1 MIRAVIASTIVLGLA
16 GLAATLAHRA
26 SASVRH
32 AIWFVGLVTALGVGA
47 LAAAGPLIEVESS
60 FVKSPGVSNVPADV
74 RESFRGT
81 AAPTQSMA
89 NQAPRAIARSSAAR
103 IRTDSLLIALWAMGV
118 AFIIGRA
125 LFAHVAVARLISRS
139 RHLDADLRLDVDASI
154 DVRLSHDIHG
164 PFTLGAWRPVIL
176 LPLDAEYWTSER
188 LRIVLVH
195 EAAHVAR
202 LDYIAQLVATVACA
216 IYWFNPITWLAAS
229 RLRAEAEHAA
239 DDRVLAAGVD
249 GVTYAT
255 HLLALAQPG
264 RAPLSTPT
272 AVRMARGTT
281 RLEKRFTAMLDS
293 QRSRGIVPLRLQAA
307 IGSAAMLVAV
317 PFTSMRLIPVEPKAP
332 PITLSEPAPLT
343 VVAPV
348 VMTTGKPVVPN
359 PRQAKPTQST
369 RSLQQADTIVE
380 RTVAASP
387 GETIS
392 INLRSVGG
400 VTIRSWN
407 QSQVRVRAM
416 LSGTLARQTQV
427 LMARVGGG
435 VELRTV
441 TPPEYRGD
449 WIDPN
454 SFEIWVPTRFN
465 VHISSPGGGISI
477 SGVEGRF
484 SGNTAGGGI
493 TLDNVSGRADL
504 TTGGGEVSVTNSNLE
519 GRVSTGGGRA
529 VVHKTSGPISVTS
542 GSGPVIRDGGSGVPV
557 AINGSVDIK
566 AIDGDTASVCA
577 PTQRALADFGFGL
590 ACARCVIDQR
600 APVWMVFHLPPG
612 LHDIR
617 AGGPASGKIVQG
629 DTLLAIDGMDI
640 TSPNGSERFSMAR
653 PGDSVEL
660 TVRRNGALLT
670 TTIVAGARCAPGIS
684 QPREVTYRDIVRPR
698 SAPDSNAARRGWIGV
713 ALVPAMSR
721 ERLAALTAARQPF
734 PSFPLVGAVAPG
746 SPAATAG
753 LEAGDRLIAVNGASL
768 RTTEGATSF
777 RNTVP
782 GVAMSVSYV
791 RRGKEYTTTVVPGRA
806 PADRPMTRRDA

>member
-1 MIRAVIASTIVLGLA
+1 MIRAVIASAIVLGLA

-47 LAAAGPLIEVESS
+47 LAVAGPLIEIKSS
-60 FVKSPGVSNVPADV
+60 FVKSPGVIDFPADFT
-74 RESFRGT
+74 ESFRGT
-81 AAPTQSMA
+81 ATPMQTIA
-89 NQAPRAIARSSAAR
+89 NQAPRAIAWVSAAR

-118 AFIIGRA
+118 ALIIGRA

-139 RHLDADLRLDVDASI
+139 RHLGADLRLDVDASI
-154 DVRLSHDIHG
+154 DVRLSHDVDG
-164 PFTLGAWRPVIL
+164 PFTLGVLRPVIL

-249 GVTYAT
+249 GVTYAS

-264 RAPLSTPT
+264 RAPLSTAI

-332 PITLSEPAPLT
+332 PITLSEPAPLA

-348 VMTTGKPVVPN
+348 VMTTGKPVVPKL
-359 PRQAKPTQST
+359 RQAKPTQST
-369 RSLQQADTIVE
+369 RSFQQADTIVE

-392 INLRSVGG
+392 INLRSGGG

-407 QSQVRVRAM
+407 QSQVRVRGI
-416 LSGTLARQTQV
+416 LSGTLARQTEV
-427 LMARVGGG
+427 LIARVGGG
-435 VELRTV
+435 VELRTI
-441 TPPEYRGD
+441 TPEYRGD
-449 WIDPN
+449 WIIRN

-465 VHISSPGGGISI
+465 VNISSAGGAISI
-477 SGVEGRF
+477 SGIEGRF
-484 SGNTAGGGI
+484 SGNTTGGGI

-504 TTGGGEVSVTNSNLE
+504 TEGGGEVSVTNSNLE
-519 GRVSTGGGRA
+519 GSVSTGGGRA
-529 VVHKTSGPISVTS
+529 VLRNTSGPVSVTS
-542 GSGPVIRDGGSGVPV
+542 ASGPVIRDGGGSDADTVRYPGG
-557 AINGSVDIK
+557 AIRFDN
-566 AIDGDTASVCA
+566 
-577 PTQRALADFGFGL
+577 L
-590 ACARCVIDQR
+590 
-600 APVWMVFHLPPG
+600 
-612 LHDIR
+612 
-617 AGGPASGKIVQG
+617 
-629 DTLLAIDGMDI
+629 
-640 TSPNGSERFSMAR
+640 PNGGNFITGGGEIDIGAVGGKASFITGGGNIRIMNAS
-653 PGDSVEL
+653 DDL
-660 TVRRNGALLT
+660 TVATGVGLVE
-670 TTIVAGARCAPGIS
+670 ISVIGAGARNIS
-684 QPREVTYRDIVRPR
+684 V
-698 SAPDSNAARRGWIGV
+698 
-713 ALVPAMSR
+713 
-721 ERLAALTAARQPF
+721 
-734 PSFPLVGAVAPG
+734 
-746 SPAATAG
+746 
-753 LEAGDRLIAVNGASL
+753 
-768 RTTEGATSF
+768 ATSL
-777 RNTVP
+777 
-782 GVAMSVSYV
+782 
-791 RRGKEYTTTVVPGRA
+791 GRA
-806 PADRPMTRRDA
+806 VIELPANIDARLDIESGYTGDHGKPVFGEVPKIESDFPVNLSEREGRNGNGTPRWYVTALGTIGSGRGLIKIRTNHGDVVIRRR

>member
-1 MIRAVIASTIVLGLA
+1 MIRAVIASTIALGLA

-47 LAAAGPLIEVESS
+47 LAAAGPLIEIESS
-60 FVKSPGVSNVPADV
+60 FVKSPGVIDFPADF
-74 RESFRGT
+74 REWFRGT
-81 AAPTQSMA
+81 ATPMQTIA
-89 NQAPRAIARSSAAR
+89 NQAPRASARSSAAR
-103 IRTDSLLIALWAMGV
+103 IRTDYLLIALWAMGV
-118 AFIIGRA
+118 TFIIGRA

-154 DVRLSHDIHG
+154 DVRLSHDVDG
-164 PFTLGAWRPVIL
+164 PFTLGALRPVIL

-229 RLRAEAEHAA
+229 RLRAEAEYAA

-249 GVTYAT
+249 GVTYAS

-264 RAPLSTPT
+264 RVPLSTAI

-281 RLEKRFTAMLDS
+281 RLERRFTAMLDP

-317 PFTSMRLIPVEPKAP
+317 PFTSMRVIPVEPKAP
-332 PITLSEPAPLT
+332 PIALSEPAPLA

-348 VMTTGKPVVPN
+348 VMTTGN
-359 PRQAKPTQST
+359 PRQATPTQST
-369 RSLQQADTIVE
+369 RSFQQADTIVE

-392 INLRSVGG
+392 IRLRSVGG

-407 QSQVRVRAM
+407 QSQVRVRGI
-416 LSGTLARQTQV
+416 LSGTLARQTEV
-427 LMARVGGG
+427 VMARVGGG
-435 VELRTV
+435 VELRTI

-449 WIDPN
+449 WIDRN

-465 VHISSPGGGISI
+465 VNISSPGGGIGI

-484 SGNTAGGGI
+484 SGNTAGGKI

-529 VVHKTSGPISVTS
+529 VVHNTSGRVSVTS
-542 GSGPVIRDGGSGVPV
+542 GSGSVIRDGVSETRVHGVGRLDPVTGISGQPAITKDGRVDVSGSGAPSLTLTGGAIRFDNLPNGGSFTTYGGEIDIGAVGGKASFTTGGGDVRIMNASDDLTV
-557 AINGSVDIK
+557 ATGVGSVEI
-566 AIDGDTASVCA
+566 SVI
-577 PTQRALADFGFGL
+577 G
-590 ACARCVIDQR
+590 
-600 APVWMVFHLPPG
+600 
-612 LHDIR
+612 
-617 AGGPASGKIVQG
+617 
-629 DTLLAIDGMDI
+629 
-640 TSPNGSERFSMAR
+640 
-653 PGDSVEL
+653 
-660 TVRRNGALLT
+660 
-670 TTIVAGARCAPGIS
+670 AGARNIS
-684 QPREVTYRDIVRPR
+684 V
-698 SAPDSNAARRGWIGV
+698 
-713 ALVPAMSR
+713 
-721 ERLAALTAARQPF
+721 
-734 PSFPLVGAVAPG
+734 
-746 SPAATAG
+746 
-753 LEAGDRLIAVNGASL
+753 
-768 RTTEGATSF
+768 ATSL
-777 RNTVP
+777 
-782 GVAMSVSYV
+782 
-791 RRGKEYTTTVVPGRA
+791 GRA
-806 PADRPMTRRDA
+806 VIELPANLDARLDIESGYTGGHGKPVFGEVPKIESDFPVNLSEREGRNGNGTPRWYVTASGTIGSGLGLIKIRTNHGDVVIRRR